1 MRAKT
6 LNEVQKFERGIPPKA
21 ALGVGG
27 IVLGKE
33 LWDRKLKYIQEWM
46 DFITNKF
53 LHKTIY
59 GTFAKYTW
67 DHSNS
72 IPSFEGWAKYKIYV
86 ERIMIKDETEREGLP
101 TEIRVVGKDGAWYNI
116 PVDDKE
122 IYIIEDES

>member
-6 LNEVQKFERGIPPKA
+6 INEVQKFERGVPAKA

-33 LWDRKLKYIQEWM
+33 LWDRKLKYIQEWK
-46 DFITNKF
+46 DFIEKSF

-59 GTFAKYTW
+59 GMFAKYSW
-67 DHSNS
+67 K
-72 IPSFEGWAKYKIYV
+72 EGDSVPNFDGWEKYKVYV
-86 ERIMIKDETEREGLP
+86 EKVMVTDGNEREGLP
-101 TEIRVVGKDGAWYNI
+101 TDVSVVGKDGAWYKI

-122 IYIIEDES
+122 IHIVDES

>member
-6 LNEVQKFERGIPPKA
+6 LNEVQNFERGVPAKA

-33 LWDRKLKYIQEWM
+33 LWNRKLKYIKEWK
-46 DFITNKF
+46 DFIEKSF

-67 DHSNS
+67 DSTNS
-72 IPSFEGWAKYKIYV
+72 VPAFEGWAKYKVYV
-86 ERIMIKDETEREGLP
+86 EEIKISDGQDREGLP
-101 TEIRVVGKDGAWYNI
+101 AEIRVIGKDKIFYNI
-116 PVDDKE
+116 PVDDSE
-122 IYIIEDES
+122 IYILENEG

>member
-6 LNEVQKFERGIPPKA
+6 LNEVQNFERGVPAKA

-33 LWDRKLKYIQEWM
+33 LWNRKLKYIDEWVN
-46 DFITNKF
+46 FIKKSL

-67 DHSNS
+67 DKTNS
-72 IPSFEGWAKYKIYV
+72 VPSFEGWAKYKVYV
-86 ERIMIKDETEREGLP
+86 EEIKLSDGLEKEGLP
-101 TEIRVVGKDGAWYNI
+101 AEIRVVGKDKATYNI

-122 IYIIEDES
+122 IYVVEDES

>member
-6 LNEVQKFERGIPPKA
+6 INEVQNFDRNMPTKA
-21 ALGVGG
+21 AIGVGG

-33 LWDRKLKYIQEWM
+33 LWDRKLEYIKEWKN
-46 DFITNKF
+46 FIEKLF

-67 DHSNS
+67 NKGDSV
-72 IPSFEGWAKYKIYV
+72 PKFEGWAKYKVEV
-86 ERIMIKDETEREGLP
+86 ERVLVQDGTEREGLP
-101 TEIRVVGKDGAWYNI
+101 TEIKIVGKDKAWYNI

-122 IYIIEDES
+122 IYILNNES

>member
-6 LNEVQKFERGIPPKA
+6 INEVQNFDRNMPTKA

-33 LWDRKLKYIQEWM
+33 LWDRKLEYIKEWKN
-46 DFITNKF
+46 FIEKSF

-67 DHSNS
+67 DKDTSM
-72 IPSFEGWAKYKIYV
+72 PKFDGWAEYKVYV
-86 ERIMIKDETEREGLP
+86 EKVMVTDGSERGGLP
-101 TEIRVVGKDGAWYNI
+101 TEVRVVGKDGAWYNI
-116 PVDDKE
+116 EVGDKK
-122 IYIIEDES
+122 IYIE

>member
-6 LNEVQKFERGIPPKA
+6 LSEVQNFERGIPPKA

-33 LWDRKLKYIQEWM
+33 LWDRKLKYIKEWK
-46 DFITNKF
+46 DFIEKSF

-67 DHSNS
+67 DVKNS
-72 IPSFEGWAKYKIYV
+72 VPAFEGWAKYKIYV
-86 ERIMIKDETEREGLP
+86 EEVKVLDGAEREGLP
-101 TEIRVVGKDGAWYNI
+101 TEVRIIGKDKAYYNI

-122 IYIIEDES
+122 IYVIENES

>member
-6 LNEVQKFERGIPPKA
+6 LSEVQKFERGVPAKA

-33 LWDRKLKYIQEWM
+33 LWDRKLEYIKEWKE
-46 DFITNKF
+46 FITKKF

-59 GTFAKYTW
+59 GTFGKW
-67 DHSNS
+67 ISREG
-72 IPSFEGWAKYKIYV
+72 IPEFDSWGKFKVYV
-86 ERIMIKDETEREGLP
+86 EKVMVDDGTEREGLP
-101 TEIRVVGKDGAWYNI
+101 TEVKVIGKDKAWYNI